1 MISSIILHKLDIVET
16 LIKNDKLSF
25 FILGMAYLQ
34 LVAENNELRRRNKEL
49 EEKIFLYLETGMA
62 NISRASFRN
71 YVMAELGRKE
81 TDAEWRHFIS
91 TFSYDI
97 SPMNDKIYAWIER
110 YLRKP
115 VLKIVFEEWPTEWD

>member
-1 MISSIILHKLDIVET
+1 MS
-16 LIKNDKLSF
+16 
-25 FILGMAYLQ
+25 YLQ
-34 LVAENNELRRRNKEL
+34 VVAENQELRRRNKEL
-49 EEKIFLYLETGMA
+49 EEKIFLYMESGMA

-81 TDAEWRHFIS
+81 SDAEWRHFIS

-97 SPMNDKIYAWIER
+97 SPMNEKVYAWIER

-115 VLKIVFEEWPTEWD
+115 VLKVVFEEWPTDW

>member
-1 MISSIILHKLDIVET
+1 
-16 LIKNDKLSF
+16 
-25 FILGMAYLQ
+25 MAYLQ
-34 LVAENNELRRRNKEL
+34 LVAENNELRRKNKEL

-71 YVMAELGRKE
+71 YVIAELGRKE
-81 TDAEWRHFIS
+81 TNAEWRHFIS

-115 VLKIVFEEWPTEWD
+115 VVVVFEDWPEAWPS